1 MKLRRHSSFTLPN
14 ISDARRRS
22 STQTEL
28 IHYEQIRNELRE
40 IGSGRYYHIITHG
53 CQMNVH
59 DTEVIA
65 GLLETMSYQPIESE
79 EAADII
85 IINTCAIRDNAESKV
100 FGEIGRL
107 KRLKDL
113 KPSLLIGI
121 AGCMPQEESTVARLL
136 KSYRFVDL
144 VFGTHNIHRLPELI
158 FDAINRQEMI
168 IEVLSQEGSVV
179 EQLPV
184 VRDNRY
190 KAWVNIIYGC
200 DNFCT
205 YCIVPY
211 TRGKERSR
219 APEQIIAEVSKL
231 AAAGYQEVTLL
242 GQNVN
247 AYGKDLANSYSFAD
261 LLRELHQLPIARI
274 RFMTSHPKDFDDELI
289 EVLALGGNLVPHIHL
304 PLQSGNNEILK
315 LMGRR
320 YTQERFLELVA
331 KIKQAI
337 ADVVLT
343 TDIIV
348 GFPGETEEHFQDT
361 LKVVREVG
369 FDSAYTFIF
378 SPREGTPAA
387 SMVDTT
393 PESEKKDRL
402 YRLIE
407 EQTRIS
413 RKRNEELDQQTVE
426 VLVEGISKTN
436 PDILFGRTAGN
447 KTVNFPADEAL
458 IGQLVNVKITEV
470 RTWSLNGEL
479 V

>member
-1 MKLRRHSSFTLPN
+1 MRLRRHSSFTLPD
-14 ISDARRRS
+14 ISNARKRS
-22 STQTEL
+22 RAETERT
-28 IHYEQIRNELRE
+28 HYEQLNSELSE
-40 IGSGRYYHIITHG
+40 IGKGRFYHIITHG

-65 GLLETMSYQPIESE
+65 GLLETMAYQVATGE
-79 EAADII
+79 EDADII
-85 IINTCAIRDNAESKV
+85 IINTCAIRDSAEAKV

-107 KRLKDL
+107 KHLKEQ
-113 KPSLLIGI
+113 KPNLLIGV
-121 AGCMPQEESTVARLL
+121 AGCMPQEESTVLRIL

-144 VFGTHNIHRLPELI
+144 VFGTHNIHRLPQLI

-184 VRDNRY
+184 VRDDQY

-219 APEQIIAEVSKL
+219 APEQIIAEVKKL

-247 AYGKDLANSYSFAD
+247 AYGKDLADKYSFAD
-261 LLRELHQLPIARI
+261 LLSELHELPIARI
-274 RFMTSHPKDFDDELI
+274 RFMTSHPKDFDEELI
-289 EVLALGGNLVPHIHL
+289 KVLAKGGNLVPHIHL
-304 PLQSGNNEILK
+304 PLQSGNTEILK
-315 LMGRR
+315 RMGRK
-320 YTQERFLELVA
+320 YTQSMFLELVH

-337 ADVVLT
+337 PNVVLT

-348 GFPGETEEHFQDT
+348 GFPGETEEQFQDT
-361 LKVVREVG
+361 LKVVREVE

-387 SMVDTT
+387 TMIDKT

-407 EQTRIS
+407 LQTEIS
-413 RKRNEELDQQTVE
+413 RKRNELLDQQVIE
-426 VLVEGISKTN
+426 VLVEGVSKTN
-436 PDILFGRTAGN
+436 PDILFGRTASN
-447 KTVNFPADEAL
+447 KTVNFKGDDSL
-458 IGQLVNVKITEV
+458 IGKLVDLRITEV
-470 RTWSLNGEL
+470 RTWSLNGDL
-479 V
+479 L